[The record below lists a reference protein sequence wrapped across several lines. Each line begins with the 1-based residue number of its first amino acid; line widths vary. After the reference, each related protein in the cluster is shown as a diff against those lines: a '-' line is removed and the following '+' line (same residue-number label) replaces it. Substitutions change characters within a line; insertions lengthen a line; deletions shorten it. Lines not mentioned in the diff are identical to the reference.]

1 MASNSKTSQKN
12 KDNIIKLY
20 MQYVLEHETEPKSVF
35 KFCKVNNVKEEEF
48 YANFGSLETLK
59 EHIWVSFHEKTLE
72 LLEKNKD
79 YAAYE
84 SKEKM
89 LSFFY
94 TFFEL
99 LTLNRSYVLFTLPN
113 AGKQIENL
121 LQLKGLR
128 KKIKDFA
135 TELID
140 AGNEN
145 KNLKITK
152 QNPKI
157 YSEGAWLQFLFLLRF
172 WLNDTSPGFEK
183 TDLAIEKSVKTVF
196 DLFDNTPLEGVIDFG
211 KFLYK
216 ETFS

>member
-35 KFCKVNNVKEEEF
+35 KFCKGNNVKEEEF

-79 YAAYE
+79 YASYE

-99 LTLNRSYVLFTLPN
+99 LTLNRSYMLFTLPN
-113 AGKQIENL
+113 AGKQMENL

-128 KKIKDFA
+128 RKIKDFA
-135 TELID
+135 AELID

-216 ETFS
+216 ETFA